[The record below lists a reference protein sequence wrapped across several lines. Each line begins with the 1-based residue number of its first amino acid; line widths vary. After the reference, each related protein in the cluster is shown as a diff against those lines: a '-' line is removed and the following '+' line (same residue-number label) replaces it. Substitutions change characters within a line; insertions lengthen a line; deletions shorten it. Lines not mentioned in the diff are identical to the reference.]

1 MSYDDAMEALSNDA
15 LKLIKNN
22 QVIGLGSGRAATMLV
37 KSLAKLIKLKNY
49 NIKGIPTSLQIKLVA
64 EKAGIQLVESDQV
77 NHIDIVF
84 DGADQIDSEKFVIK
98 GGGGALLR
106 ENILFSLAKK
116 VVVMAD
122 KTKFVKNFTRTV
134 PVEIHPSARNS
145 VINSIKKLGGESKIR
160 SLDRGYTFF
169 TENGVSKYY
178 NNQTFPIEM
187 VLLPERGRSLFSR
200 EEQNEV
206 VVPIHLSI
214 QMAYRKMT
222 WPKPLSLNRLSL

>member
-1 MSYDDAMEALSNDA
+1 LSYDDAMEALSNDA

-22 QVIGLGSGRAATMLV
+22 QVIGLGSGRAATLLV
-37 KSLAKLIKLKNY
+37 KSLGKLIKLKDY
-49 NIKGIPTSLQIKLVA
+49 NIRGIPTSLQIKLVA

-84 DGADQIDSEKFVIK
+84 DGADQIDSQKYVIK

-169 TENGVSKYY
+169 TENGNIILDCNFGTIK
-178 NNQTFPIEM
+178 NPKALTQKIKQTAG
-187 VLLPERGRSLFSR
+187 VLESGIFL
-200 EEQNEV
+200 
-206 VVPIHLSI
+206 
-214 QMAYRKMT
+214 RKPDIIYKAKT
-222 WPKPLSLNRLSL
+222 NDKFEII